1 MRQGRYPLI
10 LTFLL
15 PPLALYG
22 IFVLSPYLQ
31 AFQISTTDWMGYSAQ
46 ADPVGLANF
55 RTLLND
61 GYVWNALKN
70 NAILLAVVPVVTIGL
85 GLFFASM
92 LTMGGRKGRAG
103 VTGVRGTSV
112 YRLVYFFPQVLSV
125 VIIALLWKEIYS
137 PTSGLLNGALRAV
150 GLATPAWLGDPRFAF
165 WCVLAVMVWSNV
177 GFYVVLFGAAMQA
190 IPRDIYEA
198 VLLDG
203 ASRTTML
210 RKITIPLLWDT
221 IQVAWIYLAIAALDG
236 FILVQLM
243 TNGGP
248 NFSSDVIGL
257 RMYDTSFGSENKFGY
272 ASAIGV
278 AMFFLTLSVAV
289 LALRT
294 ARRDRIEYS

>member
-1 MRQGRYPLI
+1 MRQGRLPLI

-46 ADPVGLANF
+46 ADPVGMANF

-70 NAILLAVVPVVTIGL
+70 NAILLAVVPVVTIAL

-203 ASRTTML
+203 ASRATML

>member
-137 PTSGLLNGALRAV
+137 PTSGLLNGVLRAV

-210 RKITIPLLWDT
+210 RKITVPLLWDT